1 MLQCDAVN
9 NNPCTRAALYARVSS
24 EQQAQAGTVDSQVA
38 AIAQRAA
45 QDGLTIEL
53 ESRFIDEGHSG
64 ATLVRPALERLRDQ
78 AAAGSIDRLYVL
90 CPDRLARSYAYQML
104 LVDELRRCG
113 VELAFVNRDLGKT
126 PEDHLLLQVQGMV
139 AEYERAKIIERS
151 RRGKL
156 HAARHGSVNVLG
168 GAPYGYRYVGVA
180 QGIGRAQYN
189 LHLQEASVVRQI
201 FQWVALER
209 ASIGQVCKRLKT
221 QGILSPRGKDY
232 WDRSTVW
239 GILKNPAYKGAAAF
253 GKTRMGPMRQRLRGG
268 RNRPEQPRNGQSC
281 YDLPA
286 QEWISIPVPAIVDE
300 QLFDVVAQ
308 QLQENRKRSRE
319 GRRGARYLLQ
329 GVVVCKCCG
338 YAYYGKQISLAGG
351 KGKRRNYGY
360 YRCVGTD
367 AYRFGGHRVCQN
379 KQVRQDLLDQAVWND
394 ICSLLADPARVERE
408 LHRRLDGEGDDP
420 QQHADQKLNA
430 QIEKVR
436 RGIAR
441 LIDAYS
447 EGLVDKS
454 EFEPRI
460 TSAKQ
465 RLSQLHEE
473 LQSRIDEQ
481 ARVKE
486 LKLVIDSLETFS
498 REVTAGLDQANWQT
512 RREIIRTL
520 VKRVEIEAEQVKVVY
535 RVDICPFERSPERGT
550 LHYCWRRDHAALRC
564 AAVLV
569 RGLRGSTLLTVICP
583 LNRRRTQ
590 PLLHHRQ
597 HLAIADSP
605 ADAPHQRPVRNRV
618 EVVAEV
624 SIHHFEQCPLGHVE
638 VRPPDRHFRVHAC
651 PEAILLIA
659 EVGLKDRRE
668 HDQHRHL
675 HDSISNRRDA
685 QRALPAVGFGN
696 PHSLQGL
703 AAIRL
708 AHQLL
713 P

>member
-53 ESRFIDEGHSG
+53 ESRFIDEGHSS

-319 GRRGARYLLQ
+319 GR
-329 GVVVCKCCG
+329 
-338 YAYYGKQISLAGG
+338 
-351 KGKRRNYGY
+351 
-360 YRCVGTD
+360 
-367 AYRFGGHRVCQN
+367 
-379 KQVRQDLLDQAVWND
+379 
-394 ICSLLADPARVERE
+394 
-408 LHRRLDGEGDDP
+408 
-420 QQHADQKLNA
+420 
-430 QIEKVR
+430 
-436 RGIAR
+436 
-441 LIDAYS
+441 
-447 EGLVDKS
+447 
-454 EFEPRI
+454 
-460 TSAKQ
+460 
-465 RLSQLHEE
+465 
-473 LQSRIDEQ
+473 
-481 ARVKE
+481 
-486 LKLVIDSLETFS
+486 
-498 REVTAGLDQANWQT
+498 
-512 RREIIRTL
+512 
-520 VKRVEIEAEQVKVVY
+520 
-535 RVDICPFERSPERGT
+535 
-550 LHYCWRRDHAALRC
+550 
-564 AAVLV
+564 
-569 RGLRGSTLLTVICP
+569 
-583 LNRRRTQ
+583 
-590 PLLHHRQ
+590 
-597 HLAIADSP
+597 
-605 ADAPHQRPVRNRV
+605 
-618 EVVAEV
+618 
-624 SIHHFEQCPLGHVE
+624 
-638 VRPPDRHFRVHAC
+638 
-651 PEAILLIA
+651 
-659 EVGLKDRRE
+659 
-668 HDQHRHL
+668 
-675 HDSISNRRDA
+675 
-685 QRALPAVGFGN
+685 
-696 PHSLQGL
+696 
-703 AAIRL
+703 
-708 AHQLL
+708 
-713 P
+713 